1 MSDSAP
7 RKAAQADAEKADAAH
22 ADTAHADTAHADTAH
37 ADTAHAEAERDA
49 PAQAAT
55 DVGDGAGDGDGKPDM
70 DEVKRKVREALDK
83 KNETHTQGSVT
94 RNTGK
99 IHGAHGAEDHRRSF
113 RRKSG

>member
-7 RKAAQADAEKADAAH
+7 RKAAQADAEKADAVH
-22 ADTAHADTAHADTAH
+22 ADAG
-37 ADTAHAEAERDA
+37 HAEAEQDA
-49 PAQAAT
+49 PAQAGT
-55 DVGDGAGDGDGKPDM
+55 DAGDGAGDAAGDGKPDM
-70 DEVKRKVREALDK
+70 DEVKRKFREALDK
-83 KNETHTQGSVT
+83 KNETRTQGSVT